1 MPKRRT
7 LRPGTR
13 GEEVIGAAIGALV
26 GYIAAEA
33 ILAPFMHPLHW
44 LTAIIVAVVSYVG
57 VLLWYRRRFP
67 RRPNLHSVSE
77 KQRAASPWYRRW
89 WRGRR
94 P

>member
-1 MPKRRT
+1 MSKRHA

-13 GEEVIGAAIGALV
+13 GEEVIGAVIGAVV

-33 ILAPFMHPLHW
+33 ILTPLMHPLHW
-44 LTAIIVAVVSYVG
+44 LTAIIMAVVAYIG
-57 VLLWYRRRFP
+57 VLLWYRRRYARQP
-67 RRPNLHSVSE
+67 SPHRMDEKHS
-77 KQRAASPWYRRW
+77 AALPWYRRW